1 MWNTEDGHIPKNK
14 YGNIEI
20 FNGPLPKKTCWVQHI
35 PKIMDIC
42 RKLKVEAV
50 VAVVELKRYP
60 VKKGAVIFWKD
71 LPAIVKEKHRMQ
83 IKSEKNL
90 PKKVKK
96 EAKNA

>member
-1 MWNTEDGHIPKNK
+1 
-14 YGNIEI
+14 
-20 FNGPLPKKTCWVQHI
+20 
-35 PKIMDIC
+35 MDIC

>member
-1 MWNTEDGHIPKNK
+1 M
-14 YGNIEI
+14 
-20 FNGPLPKKTCWVQHI
+20 VQI
-35 PKIMDIC
+35 PKIMTIC
-42 RKLKVEAV
+42 KKLDVEAV
-50 VAVVELKRYP
+50 VAVVGFYRSFP